1 MHILV
6 TGKNGQLGS
15 ELQRVAKNYPLFSF
29 YFTGSDELDITS
41 KDEVNNLFSN
51 NSFDVVINCAAY
63 TAVDKAEDES
73 EKAYAVNRDG
83 VQHLV
88 NACQTTN
95 TALIHVSTDYV
106 FDGRGHRP
114 YVESDNVHPIGV
126 YGKSKRA
133 GEEGILHSSVTA
145 LIIRTSWVYSAFGN
159 NFVKTMLRLSKERDE
174 LSVIFDQIGSP
185 TNAQDLAMAIM
196 QCVEQNERWNN
207 KQEIYHYSNEGVCSW
222 YDFAHTIFELNN
234 MDIKLNPI
242 LTKDYPTKAARP
254 HYSVLDKTKIKTD
267 FNLNI
272 PHWKESLEYTTLSS
286 KP

>member
-15 ELQRVAKNYPLFSF
+15 ELQRVAKDYPLFSF
-29 YFTGSDELDITS
+29 YFTGSEELDITS
-41 KDEVNNLFSN
+41 KEEVNNLFFN
-51 NSFDVVINCAAY
+51 NSFDLVINCAAY

-73 EKAYAVNRDG
+73 EKAYAVNLNG

-88 NACQTTN
+88 NACQTAN

-106 FDGRGHRP
+106 FDGQGHRP

-126 YGKSKRA
+126 YGISKRA
-133 GEEGILHSSVTA
+133 GEEAILLSSVTA
-145 LIIRTSWVYSAFGN
+145 LIIRTSWVYSTFGN
-159 NFVKTMLRLSKERDE
+159 NFLKTMLRLGKERDE

-185 TNAQDLAMAIM
+185 TNAKDLANAIM
-196 QCVEQNERWNN
+196 HCVEQREKWKN

-234 MDIKLNPI
+234 IDIKLIPI

-254 HYSVLDKTKIKTD
+254 HYSVFDKSKFKTE

-272 PHWKESLEYTTLSS
+272 PHWKESLKKLN
-286 KP
+286 